1 MKRRYVNSELT
12 PFEAD
17 HFAVALTR
25 MNMAEVPCQ
34 LVVQMAERIAKAIGR
49 KKVGVGFTVFKI
61 A

>member
-1 MKRRYVNSELT
+1 LT